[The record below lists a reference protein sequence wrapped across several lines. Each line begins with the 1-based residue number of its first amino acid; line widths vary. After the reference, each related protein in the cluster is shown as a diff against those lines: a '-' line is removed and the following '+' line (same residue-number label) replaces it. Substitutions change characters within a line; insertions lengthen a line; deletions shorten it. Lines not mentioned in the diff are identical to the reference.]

1 LTFSSLDDIIKS
13 THAIDA
19 KGGRLP
25 IGIPGRLQIGMHGR
39 LRRYPQK
46 GRHAVTDCAITPADA
61 IGEAFC
67 EERERLGLAKALTTD
82 VGRVGL
88 NCFDYELTCQKV
100 GRKGAPAAR
109 RTPWSQKGLSVPV
122 PGTSV
127 LRSRSPMESLV
138 IAGTINRRASAPL
151 FVR

>member
-1 LTFSSLDDIIKS
+1 
-13 THAIDA
+13 
-19 KGGRLP
+19 
-25 IGIPGRLQIGMHGR
+25 M
-39 LRRYPQK
+39 QK

-109 RTPWSQKGLSVPV
+109 RTPWSQHIG
-122 PGTSV
+122 PGRV
-127 LRSRSPMESLV
+127 WWHRSKLARHP
-138 IAGTINRRASAPL
+138 RRAAAAWRCAKGRRPQIS
-151 FVR
+151 

>member
-1 LTFSSLDDIIKS
+1 
-13 THAIDA
+13 
-19 KGGRLP
+19 
-25 IGIPGRLQIGMHGR
+25 M
-39 LRRYPQK
+39 QK

-88 NCFDYELTCQKV
+88 NCIDYELTCQKV

-109 RTPWSQKGLSVPV
+109 RTPWSQHIG
-122 PGTSV
+122 PGRV
-127 LRSRSPMESLV
+127 WWHRSKLARIREGPPQHGGARKDAGRKSRRSDD
-138 IAGTINRRASAPL
+138 A
-151 FVR
+151 

>member
-1 LTFSSLDDIIKS
+1 
-13 THAIDA
+13 
-19 KGGRLP
+19 
-25 IGIPGRLQIGMHGR
+25 M
-39 LRRYPQK
+39 
-46 GRHAVTDCAITPADA
+46 TDCAITPADA

-109 RTPWSQKGLSVPV
+109 RTPWSQHIGPV
-122 PGTSV
+122 ACGGTGPNWPGIREEPPQHGGAQKDAGRKSR
-127 LRSRSPMESLV
+127 RSDD
-138 IAGTINRRASAPL
+138 A
-151 FVR
+151 